1 MIKGLFKKQIMF
13 ILFDPYANAFNKIP
27 LKSPWSNDITY
38 KRDNMGNFENAM
50 NPNLWERKFELDS
63 IIFPLF
69 SMSQYFLLTKD
80 ISVFKKIILCI
91 LWPFFIF
98 IQLPIDIQA
107 LFSKNLGWKT
117 IPHGDKGQIKA

>member
-1 MIKGLFKKQIMF
+1 MSSLRSLAMYYLVTLFQAVSCF
-13 ILFDPYANAFNKIP
+13 IAAGEK
-27 LKSPWSNDITY
+27 
-38 KRDNMGNFENAM
+38 A
-50 NPNLWERKFELDS
+50 
-63 IIFPLF
+63 
-69 SMSQYFLLTKD
+69 KD